1 MGNTEG
7 KTQAVETIKELID
20 GIGTCVIATH
30 TADGGIVTRPMGVQ
44 DKDFDGDLWF
54 MTSRDSDL
62 VEQITANDQVNVT
75 FVGKGTW
82 VSLRGRAELVEDP
95 QRKEELASA
104 LTGAFL
110 QADPKSP
117 EAALIRV
124 NTEAG
129 EYWSS
134 EGAKTVLEIITARAP
149 AARPDAGKTATGQ
162 RYHNSCHECGPAGTD
177 VRSGTAGP
185 RDIWGRG

>member
-1 MGNTEG
+1 
-7 KTQAVETIKELID
+7 
-20 GIGTCVIATH
+20 
-30 TADGGIVTRPMGVQ
+30 MGVQ

-134 EGAKTVLEIITARAP
+134 EGVKTVL
-149 AARPDAGKTATGQ
+149 
-162 RYHNSCHECGPAGTD
+162 S
-177 VRSGTAGP
+177 
-185 RDIWGRG
+185 

>member
-1 MGNTEG
+1 MGNTDG

-95 QRKEELASA
+95 QRKEELAGA

-134 EGAKTVLEIITARAP
+134 EGAKTVFELIKARVTGD
-149 AARPDAGKTATGQ
+149 RPDAGKNDTVQ
-162 RYHNSCHECGPAGTD
+162 L
-177 VRSGTAGP
+177 
-185 RDIWGRG
+185 